1 MTSAVTEAR
10 RTTPDDSAEKSR
22 RSSSSAKSTPAIGAL
37 KVAAPQATSSFRR
50 GSATRNRCP
59 SEDPSAEPICTIGPS
74 RPTDPPPPM
83 QIADASDFTPAT
95 AARMRPPFSA
105 TARMTSGMPLP
116 RASRA

>member
-1 MTSAVTEAR
+1 M
-10 RTTPDDSAEKSR
+10 
-22 RSSSSAKSTPAIGAL
+22 
-37 KVAAPQATSSFRR
+37 APM
-50 GSATRNRCP
+50 NRP
-59 SEDPSAEPICTIGPS
+59 